1 MSEKPQSACTSQKIN
16 TVERLLIEHNID
28 VSKAIIHISNTRLL
42 DFIDDLLR
50 RTREKAE

>member
-1 MSEKPQSACTSQKIN
+1 MSEKPQSDII
-16 TVERLLIEHNID
+16 ERLLIEHNID

-50 RTREKAE
+50 RTREKAEQL